1 MSRISSSHEPVSAPL
16 DPDRRAEL
24 VASLA
29 TVRGR
34 LSDACAEVNRD
45 PHTITLVAV
54 TKGFPASDIAS
65 VATLG
70 VTDIGE
76 NRDQEA
82 RAKIAELGAST
93 WPMRELSWHF
103 VGRLQTNKC
112 RSVARY
118 AQVVHSV
125 DRIEVATAL
134 ADGAT
139 RAQRHLDVFAQ
150 VSLDDDPTR
159 GGVLAGDLPRLAEH
173 IAGQQ
178 SLRLLGVMAV
188 APLGAD
194 PDPAFERLATIAAR
208 LRAEHP
214 EAGAISA
221 GMSADLESAV
231 RYGATHVRVGSALLG
246 RRTPTFG

>member
-1 MSRISSSHEPVSAPL
+1 VSGPL

-24 VASLA
+24 VAGLA
-29 TVRGR
+29 GVRGR
-34 LSDACAEVNRD
+34 LADACAEVGRD
-45 PHTITLVAV
+45 PHAVTLVAV

-70 VTDIGE
+70 VSDIGE

-82 RAKIAELGAST
+82 RAKVAELAH
-93 WPMRELSWHF
+93 RAELADLTALTWHF

-118 AQVVHSV
+118 AHVVHSV
-125 DRIEVATAL
+125 DRIEIATAL
-134 ADGAT
+134 ADGAR

-150 VSLDDDPTR
+150 VSLDDDPAR
-159 GGVLAGDLPRLAEH
+159 GGTLAGDLPRLADH
-173 IAGQQ
+173 IASQEA
-178 SLRLLGVMAV
+178 LRLLGIMAV

-194 PDPAFERLATIAAR
+194 PDPAFERLAAIAAG

-214 EAGAISA
+214 EARSISA

-231 RYGATHVRVGSALLG
+231 KHGATHVRVGSALLG

>member
-1 MSRISSSHEPVSAPL
+1 VSAPL
-16 DPDRRAEL
+16 DPGRRSEL
-24 VASLA
+24 VATLA

-34 LSDACAEVNRD
+34 LADACAEVNRD

-82 RAKIAELGAST
+82 RAKIAELDAST
-93 WPMRELSWHF
+93 WPMPELSWHF
-103 VGRLQTNKC
+103 LGRLQTNKC

-118 AQVVHSV
+118 AHVVHSV
-125 DRIEVATAL
+125 DRVEVATAL
-134 ADGAT
+134 AAGAT
-139 RAQRHLDVFAQ
+139 RVQRHLDVFAQ

-159 GGVLAGDLPRLAEH
+159 GGVVAAELPRLAEH

-194 PDPAFERLATIAAR
+194 PAPAFERLATIAAQ
-208 LRAEHP
+208 LLVEHP
-214 EAGAISA
+214 DAGAISA
-221 GMSADLESAV
+221 GMSADLETAV